1 MLEAPALKSCVFRH
15 FLILALSLWASSL
28 HAQSPNIHLGDV
40 DDDGVITVRDIALIV
55 EHVKGT
61 VPLDE
66 HHAVLADVTKDG
78 AVNQAD
84 VDELIKEVLETRTP
98 ENLPLSTVRFTSP
111 ASGEGDVSVN
121 RETVVHFTV
130 PLAINATLDTT
141 KFYAEFAGRKVLSR
155 VEISSDRKKASL
167 FYLEPLPANSRVK
180 VTFDGS
186 GLDDLLGR
194 PFDGNGNGLEASA
207 LEQRSEEV
215 YHMSF
220 DTHSSSPIPA
230 TGITGRVLQAAPEGS
245 ATPPAGYPAIGV
257 PGVTITVDGQEQTMR
272 TTTDAQGYFTLA
284 PCPSGVF
291 FVHIDGRTSQW
302 SSYPSGSYFPNV
314 GKKWEA
320 IAGKADNPSG
330 HSEDSQRG
338 IVYLPCVC
346 PGTLQPVSQTQ
357 ATTVG
362 FPQAVL
368 DANPQLAGTTFTF
381 PANTAFSDDGT
392 RGGSLGPVPVPA
404 DRLPSPLPPGLR
416 LPFVF
421 SLQTSGPTNFERP
434 VAVCLPNL
442 PDPLTGYK
450 PVPGE
455 KTALVAFNHDTG
467 QWEVVGPMTVTADG
481 NFMKSD
487 PGVGLRQP
495 GWGGGTPGGTAPG
508 AQGDGGEP
516 IDPPDPDDCGPS
528 DIEVGRQIYALVER
542 GYDCAR
548 ELNPTRIIRAIDC
561 LVDIIRTVNFIGEKV
576 KAVGDLYQAA
586 VGEPNP
592 NEKVRKLEI
601 AVATIEFIETNLC
614 VTLEDRLQCAKKDGK
629 LSRKLRVAIA
639 CVGAVIH
646 TLNEICASTDDC
658 DRWLIVDI
666 ACEAINGLAILQS
679 WLESKAALIEGYE
692 DDLIGEI
699 GCAGLASI
707 KATVQAALLAAKNSQ
722 GGSSQENANAASTA
736 PGSIDAE
743 VAEFA
748 RQRLIAIG
756 ARPTMEEAQ
765 SQTRKLDATYL
776 NLGLKLSQEL
786 RRAGKPSSKPFYYRL
801 QAETFEVRGKVTA
814 PGGLNIIFQPNEF
827 YHYDVFEPVSG
838 LVAHNMGR
846 SSAMGGRFQVPSVI
860 LARSEEADTDSDGL
874 PADAES
880 ILGTSPTNPDTDG
893 DGVTDGAELKNGSD
907 PMSGLAVSTGV
918 IARAPLTGTCT
929 DITAGRDVLA
939 AACGTEGVYILGV
952 RQGLTPTRLAQ
963 ITTAPNA
970 ASTVAISSNLLA
982 IGLGSTGTL
991 ILDISTP
998 DTPQF
1003 LRLVKLGSSVRSLA
1017 AAEGIVHIG
1026 LEDGRVAQVDM
1037 ITGRLIGSVNLG
1049 SAPHDLAVGKGV
1061 IYAVVSGSVKTLPV
1075 TSSGYG
1081 SVGSTAFSGTV
1092 PNTTNRFRLFKGSSR
1107 LYAAHRTGFSAYNIT
1122 TPGAPVLLQDNTTAA
1137 LGWSHL
1143 VATGS
1148 NLAIATLGANNPDD
1162 VSLYDLGTNGA
1173 QANFLTTFA
1182 TPGAAQA
1189 ATIYNGLA
1197 YVADGTAGVQ
1207 VVNFRAFD
1215 TLQQPPTVTL
1225 ALETASSSAEE
1236 GRFLPVIATV
1246 TDDVQV
1252 RNVEFLVDGQRLD
1265 TDGNFPFE
1273 ARVLTP
1279 RLVPG
1284 KTSFTVQARA
1294 TDTGGNAALS
1304 NVLTLDLTADTQ
1316 SPSVLAFT
1324 PGNDALLATASGFTA
1339 RFTEPVAAAS
1349 LHAGSVFLWAAGP
1362 DGNVGTDDDL
1372 RQPVS
1377 LLPATDGSG
1386 TFRDTAAFQTA
1397 TPLPPGRYRVLLAL
1411 GITDAKGNPL
1421 AAPYSSTF
1429 QIISG
1434 TDSDGDG
1441 IVDNVEATLGL
1452 DPQNQDS
1459 NANGIPDGLEDYDGD
1474 GLRNAWE
1481 LRYGFDPRLADTN
1494 GNGTNDNLEDGD
1506 KDTLNALVEQ
1516 TESGDPTKHDTDGD
1530 GWPDQVEVEF
1540 FSSLADAKSK
1550 PLSLFVGSPAVTTAI
1565 IGGGTSIAAPNTT
1578 VSIIGG
1584 GTTMATPPT
1593 SARIGG
1599 PPP

>member
-1 MLEAPALKSCVFRH
+1 MIVRKLSASRLASADMPSFKLIIAAAFTAL
-15 FLILALSLWASSL
+15 SL
-28 HAQSPNIHLGDV
+28 HAQQPPNLHLGDV
-40 DDDGVITVRDIALIV
+40 DDDGVITVRDIALVV
-55 EHVKGT
+55 EHVKET
-61 VPLDE
+61 TPLDAY
-66 HHAVLADVTKDG
+66 HAVLADVTRDG

-98 ENLPLSTVRFTSP
+98 ETLPLATVRFTSP
-111 ASGEGDVSVN
+111 AAGEGDVSVN
-121 RETVVHFTV
+121 RETIVHFTV
-130 PLAINATLDTT
+130 PLAIHATLDTT
-141 KFYAEFAGRKVLSR
+141 QFSAEFAGRKVLSR

-167 FYLEPLPANSRVK
+167 FYLEPLPANSRIK

-186 GLDDLLGR
+186 GLEDLLGR

-207 LEQRSEEV
+207 LEPRAAEV
-215 YHMSF
+215 YRMSF
-220 DTHSSSPIPA
+220 DTHTSSAIPA

-272 TTTDAQGYFTLA
+272 TTTDAQGYFTLT

-291 FVHIDGRTSQW
+291 FVHIDGRTSPW

-362 FPQAVL
+362 FPQQVL
-368 DANPQLAGTTFTF
+368 TANPQLVGTTFTF

-508 AQGDGGEP
+508 ATADAPEPGAPCNVGSGGNQSACPEGECGLLNWGYVKPSLKIGLGFKEFVDGLSG
-516 IDPPDPDDCGPS
+516 
-528 DIEVGRQIYALVER
+528 GR
-542 GYDCAR
+542 
-548 ELNPTRIIRAIDC
+548 
-561 LVDIIRTVNFIGEKV
+561 K
-576 KAVGDLYQAA
+576 
-586 VGEPNP
+586 
-592 NEKVRKLEI
+592 
-601 AVATIEFIETNLC
+601 
-614 VTLEDRLQCAKKDGK
+614 
-629 LSRKLRVAIA
+629 
-639 CVGAVIH
+639 
-646 TLNEICASTDDC
+646 
-658 DRWLIVDI
+658 
-666 ACEAINGLAILQS
+666 
-679 WLESKAALIEGYE
+679 LIEGGVGFPSKRLRALEGANNAKTLVEGLVPGLQKMNEGSEEY
-692 DDLIGEI
+692 DQANQRNADCINVLCGVNLPSP
-699 GCAGLASI
+699 CANAKAS
-707 KATVQAALLAAKNSQ
+707 ADPAVVRPVLQQAAAATTAMRSSSANASAKTGSYSASVDKIAELRDQANLTLPNFGLTTGQLDELDQAINNVSNTVSELTDWLSKVEEVLLWSELTTVIATQQYVNPGKTFV
-722 GGSSQENANAASTA
+722 GGSSVSLTNGYFLFFELLTENGYL
-736 PGSIDAE
+736 PGPRIRVTQPNVSSPI
-743 VAEFA
+743 
-748 RQRLIAIG
+748 
-756 ARPTMEEAQ
+756 
-765 SQTRKLDATYL
+765 
-776 NLGLKLSQEL
+776 LSP
-786 RRAGKPSSKPFYYRL
+786 GGHYRL
-801 QAETFEVRGKVTA
+801 SAFDPISGGVGEIFFVA
-814 PGGLNIIFQPNEF
+814 P
-827 YHYDVFEPVSG
+827 
-838 LVAHNMGR
+838 A
-846 SSAMGGRFQVPSVI
+846 AGGRKRLPSVPLI
-860 LARSEEADTDSDGL
+860 PASPLDGDNDGVSDAG
-874 PADAES
+874 ER
-880 ILGTSPTNPDTDG
+880 ILGTSPTNPDTDA

-907 PMSGLAVSTGV
+907 PLSGLAVSTGV

-982 IGLGSTGTL
+982 IGLGSTGTML
-991 ILDISTP
+991 VDISTP

-1061 IYAVVSGSVKTLPV
+1061 IYAVVSGAVKTLPV

-1081 SVGSTAFSGTV
+1081 SVGTTGFSGTV

-1122 TPGAPVLLQDNTTAA
+1122 TATAPALLQDNTTAA

-1162 VSLYDLGTNGA
+1162 VSLYDLGADGA

-1189 ATIYNGLA
+1189 ACIYNGLA
-1197 YVADGTAGVQ
+1197 YVADGTSGVQ

-1215 TLQQPPTVTL
+1215 TQQVPPTVTL
-1225 ALETASSSAEE
+1225 ALETAATTAEE

-1279 RLVPG
+1279 RLTPG

-1304 NVLTLDLTADTQ
+1304 NVLTLDLTPDTQ

-1339 RFTEPVAAAS
+1339 RFTEPVVAAS

-1372 RQPVS
+1372 RQPVT

-1397 TPLPPGRYRVLLAL
+1397 APLPPGRYRVLLAL

-1429 QIISG
+1429 QVISG
-1434 TDSDGDG
+1434 SDADADG

-1452 DPQNQDS
+1452 DPENQDS
-1459 NANGIPDGLEDYDGD
+1459 NGNGIPDGSEDYDGD

-1481 LRYGFDPRLADTN
+1481 LRYGFDPRLVDTN
-1494 GNGTNDNLEDGD
+1494 GNGTNDNLEDSD
-1506 KDTLNALVEQ
+1506 LDTLNALAEQ
-1516 TESGDPTKHDTDGD
+1516 SAGSDPAKADSDGD

-1540 FSSLADAKSK
+1540 ASNAADARSK
-1550 PLSLFVGSPAVTTAI
+1550 PLSLFVGAPAVTTAI
-1565 IGGGTSIAAPNTT
+1565 IGGGTNIASPPTT
-1578 VSIIGG
+1578 IAIIGG
-1584 GTTMATPPT
+1584 GTNIATPPT
-1593 SARIGG
+1593 TVRIGN